1 MTRPAATATARRGV
15 RAKKRA
21 PARRTAH
28 IEYQPAGLD
37 RSGRRVREA
46 YHAITDQAV
55 KVGFLTRWPGEA
67 LCGSPGA
74 WADIPD
80 GLFPPLVTC
89 RACQHI
95 TASQHI
101 TMIGGLP

>member
-1 MTRPAATATARRGV
+1 MTQTATARRAV
-15 RAKKRA
+15 RTRKRS
-21 PARRTAH
+21 PARPTAH

-37 RSGRRVREA
+37 LHGRRAREA

-55 KVGFLTRWPGEA
+55 KVGFITRRPDTA
-67 LCGSPGA
+67 LCGAPGP

-89 RACQHI
+89 RACQHV
-95 TASQHI
+95 TANAHI
-101 TMIGGLP
+101 TIIGGLP

>member
-1 MTRPAATATARRGV
+1 MTRPTTTAPKRAV
-15 RAKKRA
+15 RNKKRTA
-21 PARRTAH
+21 ARRTAH

-46 YHAITDQAV
+46 YHAVTHQAV
-55 KVGFLTRWPGEA
+55 KIGFLTRWPGDA
-67 LCGSPGA
+67 LCGAPGP

-89 RACQHI
+89 RLCQHI
-95 TASQHI
+95 TAAQHI
-101 TMIGGLP
+101 TIIGGMP

>member
-1 MTRPAATATARRGV
+1 MTRPASTKTARGASAR
-15 RAKKRA
+15 KRA

-37 RSGRRVREA
+37 SSGGRAREA
-46 YHAITDQAV
+46 YHAIADQAL
-55 KVGFLTRWPGEA
+55 KVGFITRQPGTA
-67 LCGSPGA
+67 LCGNPGP

-95 TASQHI
+95 TAKTHI
-101 TMIGGLP
+101 TITGSMP

>member
-1 MTRPAATATARRGV
+1 MTRPATTQARGARE
-15 RAKKRA
+15 KKRT

-37 RSGRRVREA
+37 R
-46 YHAITDQAV
+46 
-55 KVGFLTRWPGEA
+55 PGTA
-67 LCGSPGA
+67 LCGAPGP
-74 WADIPD
+74 WADVPD

-95 TASQHI
+95 TANAHI
-101 TMIGGLP
+101 TITGGLP